1 MERGKTLWLVNRG
14 LVVLMMASTL
24 LLVGNVP
31 RTSAGEVALNLAQE
45 VNQLMQAC
53 QTGEGLTKE
62 QLNGLVASCDTLKG
76 AISQG
81 NHPQKKLFLIRLNKT
96 RNLCLYLLE
105 LKQTD

>member
-1 MERGKTLWLVNRG
+1 MERGRKPWLMNRG
-14 LVVLMMASTL
+14 LVVSMMAITL
-24 LLVGNVP
+24 LLVSNASHATV
-31 RTSAGEVALNLAQE
+31 GEVALNLAQE

-62 QLNGLVASCDTLKG
+62 QLNELIASCDTLKG